1 MDKFLHGWTLAQKIQ
16 GGFFILLVAFLGFGV
31 FANYTGAQLNHA
43 TRSLYRWTAAYDL
56 ASSIADTANRARR
69 DSVLAAL
76 MNLMGSK
83 TDFDQYNQIYQD
95 SSAKVDQMFTQY
107 DTLLQEADY
116 DSEADRQAM
125 KERVQGDIQLWQAY
139 KNARQRVFA
148 AMQQNGEEVDRN
160 TIITAMNG
168 EARTTFAN
176 FINTMQDDEANLMQ
190 RAQNNS
196 ENAEELFH
204 RGVRSTL
211 MVAGFIF
218 LVTLFC
224 AWYLYHALKINTT
237 RMLASMEQVAE
248 GDFRLTLDTS
258 AGDEFAKMGDAF
270 NRMLEKVRAMIKRI
284 QNATNTVNESST
296 ALSRTS
302 EQSATATQNIA
313 QSVTKVATATH
324 KQMDA
329 IADTK
334 HSVERFENGVEKTNG
349 VVAKVVEKI
358 NATTRR
364 ATEGNR
370 LVHETVGHMNAI
382 ADTVHNSSNVVAK
395 LGERSQEIGTIVEA
409 ISGISSQTNLLAL
422 NAAIEAARAGEHGRG
437 FAVVAEE
444 VRKLAEESKKA
455 SEKITVL
462 ITAIQKETEE
472 AVNAMSMGRE
482 QAEKG
487 RENVAATGEHFT
499 EIQTMIQNVHD
510 DAGTMEETMRELTAS
525 AQRISAATERIHE
538 TSTKVTTEAENISAS
553 IEEQSAGM
561 QEVAASSRSLSEM
574 ADTLNQAVAKFRTT

>member
-56 ASSIADTANRARR
+56 ASDIADTANRARR

-76 MNLMGSK
+76 MESK
-83 TDFDQYNQIYQD
+83 ADFDQYNQIYQE
-95 SSAKVDQMFTQY
+95 SATKVDQMFGQY

-116 DSEADRQAM
+116 ASDSDRQAM

-139 KNARQRVFA
+139 KDARQRAFA
-148 AMQQNGEEVDRN
+148 SMRREGGAANREVA
-160 TIITAMNG
+160 IAAMNG
-168 EARTTFAN
+168 ETRAAFAN
-176 FINTMQDDEANLMQ
+176 FINTMQDDEDNLMQ
-190 RAQNNS
+190 RAQKNS
-196 ENAEELFH
+196 ENAETLFH

-211 MVAGFIF
+211 IVAAFIF

-224 AWYLYHALKINTT
+224 AWYLYHSLKRNTT

-270 NRMLEKVRAMIKRI
+270 NRMLEKVRVMLKRI

-313 QSVTKVATATH
+313 QSVTEVANATH

-334 HSVERFENGVEKTNG
+334 QSVGNFEAGVEKTNG
-349 VVAKVVEKI
+349 VVVKVVEKI
-358 NATTRR
+358 NATTSR
-364 ATEGNR
+364 ASEGNR
-370 LVHETVGHMNAI
+370 LVHETVGQMNAI
-382 ADTVHNSSNVVAK
+382 ADTVNNSSNVVAK
-395 LGERSQEIGTIVEA
+395 LGERSQEIGTIVEVIA
-409 ISGISSQTNLLAL
+409 GISSQTNLLAL

-444 VRKLAEESKKA
+444 VRKLAEESKNA
-455 SEKITVL
+455 SEKITLL
-462 ITAIQKETEE
+462 ITAIQRKTAE
-472 AVNAMSMGRE
+472 AVEAMTEGRA

-487 RENVAATGEHFT
+487 RENVSATGEHFT
-499 EIQTMIQNVHD
+499 EIQNMIQDVHD
-510 DAGTMEETMRELTAS
+510 DAGTMETTMRELTAS
-525 AQRISAATERIHE
+525 AQRISAATDRIHE

-574 ADTLNQAVAKFRTT
+574 ADALNQAVAKFRTT